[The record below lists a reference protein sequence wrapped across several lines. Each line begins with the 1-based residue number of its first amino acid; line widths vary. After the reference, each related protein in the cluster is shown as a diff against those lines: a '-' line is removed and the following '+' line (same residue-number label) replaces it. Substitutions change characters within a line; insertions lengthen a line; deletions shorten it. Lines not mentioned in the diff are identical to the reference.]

1 MREENAGVRVP
12 NSECRVLNAG
22 GSRGGELDICG
33 SRARPLKWWGGHSC
47 LPNIP
52 QGHSCPFLIFLLVTF
67 LVSLN
72 VRAVA
77 PATAPTDSSDVGTEE
92 LINAIN
98 TGKAPPPATAPAE
111 TEPDHPE
118 EAAPKIEWGR
128 LIVNFDYMLMTA
140 AALGIAGSILGLFVL
155 LRREALVALAIP
167 QVVAVGAAIG
177 MRLEWPT
184 LPPALGLAIIAL
196 IYFALSRR
204 WAASNWVIPSAYIAG
219 LCLSFLII
227 ANHGQDVEDLQ
238 HLFVG
243 VDVAVSFEKAA
254 VSVPIL
260 LVVAAACAML
270 WRRWLL
276 LAQAP
281 AAAELAG
288 LKPARWDTLFLAL
301 LTTVILL
308 GTYSLT
314 VVMVLA
320 MLFLPAASVLPW
332 ARRLPAAML
341 SSALLS
347 VVFVA
352 IGFYLSNT
360 MNWPLSQ
367 SIGGTGFAALAVSHL
382 LAQFK

>member
-1 MREENAGVRVP
+1 VLRWISSIILVCALLLIGV
-12 NSECRVLNAG
+12 CT
-22 GSRGGELDICG
+22 
-33 SRARPLKWWGGHSC
+33 RAS
-47 LPNIP
+47 
-52 QGHSCPFLIFLLVTF
+52 
-67 LVSLN
+67 
-72 VRAVA
+72 AA
-77 PATAPTDSSDVGTEE
+77 PVTAPSDQPDASTQD
-92 LINAIN
+92 LLNAIN
-98 TGKAPPPATAPAE
+98 SGKPPPPA
-111 TEPDHPE
+111 
-118 EAAPKIEWGR
+118 AAPVESAPEHAEETPPQIQWGR

-184 LPPALGLAIIAL
+184 LPPALGLAVIAL
-196 IYFALSRR
+196 VYFALSRR

-288 LKPARWDTLFLAL
+288 LNPARWDTLFLAL

-341 SSALLS
+341 AAALLS
-347 VVFVA
+347 VLFVG

-382 LAQFK
+382 LAQFR

>member
-1 MREENAGVRVP
+1 MRWRNAEVRMP
-12 NSECRVLNAG
+12 SAECREGCECNLPRSGAWAV
-22 GSRGGELDICG
+22 
-33 SRARPLKWWGGHSC
+33 KWWGGHSC
-47 LPNIP
+47 LPNSS
-52 QGHSCPFLIFLLVTF
+52 QGHSCPFLILL
-67 LVSLN
+67 LLSLLLPLT
-72 VRAVA
+72 VRAAA
-77 PATAPTDSSDVGTEE
+77 PATAPADQPDTGTEE

-98 TGKAPPPATAPAE
+98 SGKAPPPATAPAE
-111 TEPDHPE
+111 IEPEHAE
-118 EAAPKIEWGR
+118 EAPPKIEWGR
-128 LIVNFDYMLMTA
+128 LIVNFDDMLVTA

-196 IYFALSRR
+196 VYFALSRR

-341 SSALLS
+341 SAALLS
-347 VVFVA
+347 ILFVA

>member
-1 MREENAGVRVP
+1 MREENA
-12 NSECRVLNAG
+12 ECRLPSAEW
-22 GSRGGELDICG
+22 RGG
-33 SRARPLKWWGGHSC
+33 ARPRRAARAMKPSQWWGGHSC
-47 LPNIP
+47 
-52 QGHSCPFLIFLLVTF
+52 PFLFVLVFIFILPMT
-67 LVSLN
+67 
-72 VRAVA
+72 AHAAA
-77 PATAPTDSSDVGTEE
+77 PASAPSDQPDAGTQE

-98 TGKAPPPATAPAE
+98 TGKSPPPATAPAD

-118 EAAPKIEWGR
+118 EAPPKIEWGR

-140 AALGIAGSILGLFVL
+140 AALGVAGSILGLFVL

>member
-1 MREENAGVRVP
+1 MLLLLPLIA
-12 NSECRVLNAG
+12 
-22 GSRGGELDICG
+22 
-33 SRARPLKWWGGHSC
+33 RA
-47 LPNIP
+47 
-52 QGHSCPFLIFLLVTF
+52 
-67 LVSLN
+67 
-72 VRAVA
+72 A
-77 PATAPTDSSDVGTEE
+77 PATSPSDGADTDTQA
-92 LINAIN
+92 LLNAIN
-98 TGKAPPPATAPAE
+98 NGKAPPPPAPEAE
-111 TEPDHPE
+111 AAPEQHE
-118 EAAPKIEWGR
+118 EAAPPPIEWGR
-128 LIVNFDYMLMTA
+128 LIVNFDTMLITA
-140 AALGIAGSILGLFVL
+140 AALGVAGSVLGLFVL

-177 MRLEWPT
+177 MRFEWPT
-184 LPPALGLAIIAL
+184 LPPALGLAVVAL
-196 IYFALSRR
+196 VYFALSRR

-219 LCLSFLII
+219 LCLSFLVI

-243 VDVAVSFEKAA
+243 VDVAVSFQKAA
-254 VSVPIL
+254 VAVPIL
-260 LVVAAACAML
+260 LVVAGACALL

-288 LKPARWDTLFLAL
+288 LNPARWDTFFLAL

-320 MLFLPAASVLPW
+320 MLFLPAATVLPW

-341 SSALLS
+341 AAAVLS
-347 VVFVA
+347 LVFVA
-352 IGFYLSNT
+352 VGFFLSNE
-360 MNWPLSQ
+360 MNWPMSQ
-367 SIGGTGFAALAVSHL
+367 SVGGTGFAALALSHL

>member
-1 MREENAGVRVP
+1 MTEENADCRLP
-12 NSECRVLNAG
+12 NSELG
-22 GSRGGELDICG
+22 GGGPSNSKSGGWSI
-33 SRARPLKWWGGHSC
+33 KWWGGHCC
-47 LPNIP
+47 LPNLS
-52 QGHSCPFLIFLLVTF
+52 QGNSCPLLILLVFFLLPLT
-67 LVSLN
+67 
-72 VRAVA
+72 ACGAA
-77 PATAPTDSSDVGTEE
+77 PTTAPTDQPDAGTQE
-92 LINAIN
+92 LLNAIN
-98 TGKAPPPATAPAE
+98 SGKPPPPATAPADVEPEHREE
-111 TEPDHPE
+111 TAP
-118 EAAPKIEWGR
+118 PKIEWGR

-140 AALGIAGSILGLFVL
+140 AALGISGSILGLFVL

-260 LVVAAACAML
+260 LVVAGTCAML

-288 LKPARWDTLFLAL
+288 LNPARWDTLFLAL

-341 SSALLS
+341 CAGLLS
-347 VVFVA
+347 VLFVA